1 MNNHPACS
9 GAILEWMEKMRVKI
23 TADST
28 CDLEPEQI
36 RQHDITVTPLHIGRN
51 NGQDFRDG
59 VDIDPTEL
67 FRYADE
73 DGVLC
78 HTAAVSVG
86 EYEAA
91 FRKAREEADAVFHV
105 NLGSGFSSCYQNAKI
120 AAQEVDNV
128 FVLDSQNLSSGM
140 GHLVMDAAELAEAG
154 ERPEEILRILEER
167 RSKVETSFVLSTLRY
182 MRMGGRCSAVAAL
195 GANLL
200 KLSPCIE
207 LRSGAMGVG
216 KKYRGSFEKVL
227 AQYVHDRLDGR
238 TDIDYRRIFITDCM
252 AGEENRMAVRKL
264 VEELADFDVV
274 LNTHAGCTVS
284 NHCGPGCL
292 GILFFRK

>member
-1 MNNHPACS
+1 M
-9 GAILEWMEKMRVKI
+9 
-23 TADST
+23 
-28 CDLEPEQI
+28 
-36 RQHDITVTPLHIGRN
+36 DITPA
-51 NGQDFRDG
+51 
-59 VDIDPTEL
+59 EL
-67 FRYADE
+67 IRYADE

-91 FRKAREEADAVFHV
+91 FRKAREEADAVVHI
-105 NLGSGFSSCYQNAKI
+105 NIGSGFSACHQNAKI
-120 AAQEVDNV
+120 AAAEVDNV
-128 FVLDSQNLSSGM
+128 FVLDSENLSSGM

-182 MRMGGRCSAVAAL
+182 MRMGGRCSTVAARS
-195 GANLL
+195 ANLL
-200 KLSPCIE
+200 KISPCIE

-216 KKYRGSFEKVL
+216 KKYRGSFDKVL
-227 AQYVHDRLDGR
+227 TQYVHDRLDGR

-252 AGEENRMAVRKL
+252 AGEEQRMAVRKL
-264 VEELADFDVV
+264 VQELAPFETV
-274 LNTHAGCTVS
+274 LNTRAGCTVS

>member
-1 MNNHPACS
+1 
-9 GAILEWMEKMRVKI
+9 MRVKI

-28 CDLEPEQI
+28 CDLEREQI
-36 RQHDITVTPLHIGRN
+36 TQHDITVVPLHIGRTG
-51 NGQDFRDG
+51 GQDYIDG
-59 VDIDPTEL
+59 VNITPAEL
-67 FRYADE
+67 FRFADE
-73 DGVLC
+73 DGELC

-91 FRKAREEADAVFHV
+91 FRRAREEADAVFHV
-105 NLGSGFSSCYQNAKI
+105 NIGSGFSACCQNARI

-128 FVLDSQNLSSGM
+128 FVLDSENLSSGM

-154 ERPEEILRILEER
+154 ERPEEMLRILEER

-182 MRMGGRCSAVAAL
+182 MRMGGRCSTVAAL

-200 KLSPCIE
+200 KISPCIE

-216 KKYRGSFEKVL
+216 KKYRGSFPKVL
-227 AQYVHDRLDGR
+227 DQYVRDRLVGR
-238 TDIDYRRIFITDCM
+238 TDIDYRRIFITDCL
-252 AGEENRMAVRKL
+252 AGEENRMAVRDL
-264 VEELADFDVV
+264 VQELAPFEAVI
-274 LNTHAGCTVS
+274 NTRAGCTVS

>member
-1 MNNHPACS
+1 MDEVK
-9 GAILEWMEKMRVKI
+9 IKI

-36 RQHDITVTPLHIGRN
+36 QAHNITVTPLHIGRS
-51 NGQDFRDG
+51 NGQDYIDG
-59 VDIDPTEL
+59 VNITPAEL
-67 FRYADE
+67 IKFADE
-73 DGVLC
+73 DGELC

-91 FRKAREEADAVFHV
+91 FRKAREEADAVIHV
-105 NLGSGFSSCYQNAKI
+105 NIGSGFSACYQNAKI
-120 AAQEVDNV
+120 AAAEVDNV
-128 FVLDSQNLSSGM
+128 FVLDSENLSSGM

-154 ERPEEILRILEER
+154 EQPGEILRILEER
-167 RSKVETSFVLSTLRY
+167 RSKVETSFIISTLRY
-182 MRMGGRCSAVAAL
+182 MRMGGRCSTVAAL

-200 KLSPCIE
+200 KISPCIE

-216 KKYRGSFEKVL
+216 KKYRGSFPKVL
-227 AQYVHDRLDGR
+227 DQYVRDRLVGR
-238 TDIDYRRIFITDCM
+238 TDIDYRRIFITDCL
-252 AGEENRMAVRKL
+252 AGEENRMVVRKL
-264 VEELADFDVV
+264 VQELAPFETV

-284 NHCGPGCL
+284 NHCGPGTL

>member
-1 MNNHPACS
+1 M
-9 GAILEWMEKMRVKI
+9 EWIGQMKIKI

-28 CDLEPEQI
+28 CDLEPEQLL
-36 RQHDITVTPLHIGRN
+36 QHDITVTPLHIVRD
-51 NGQDFRDG
+51 NGQEYVDG
-59 VDIDPTEL
+59 VDITPPEMI
-67 FRYADE
+67 RIADE
-73 DGVLC
+73 DGKLT

-91 FRKAREEADAVFHV
+91 FRRAREEADAVFHV
-105 NLGSGFSSCYQNAKI
+105 NIGSGFSACYQNACI
-120 AAQEVDNV
+120 ASSEVDNV
-128 FVLDSQNLSSGM
+128 FVLDSRNLSSGM

-182 MRMGGRCSAVAAL
+182 MRMGGRCSTVAAL

-200 KLSPCIE
+200 KISPCIE

-216 KKYRGSFEKVL
+216 KKYRGSFRKVL
-227 AQYVHDRLDGR
+227 EQYVRDRLVGR
-238 TDIDYRRIFITDCM
+238 TDIDRRRIFITDCM
-252 AGEENRMAVRKL
+252 AGEENRMFVREL
-264 VEELADFDVV
+264 VQELADFDTV